1 MPIDIHGKQYLTV
14 VERMDKLLDECGKE
28 GYSLDTEVNVVN
40 DKCIVKATLTL
51 FFLKDVKGE
60 PVPLTRTYT
69 GHAVGSIEQHKDTE
83 STETHAIGRALSS
96 AGWSGGEFAS
106 ANEIESWQDGNDS
119 FANKPKSNVNSKKSI
134 KNPSDL
140 ATDKQLNFVKKL
152 CAEKG
157 VDNSDWNF
165 ETMTKGECSEKIESL
180 QS

>member
-69 GHAVGSIEQHKDTE
+69 GHAVGSIEHNLSYVAT
-83 STETHAIGRALSS
+83 ST
-96 AGWSGGEFAS
+96 
-106 ANEIESWQDGNDS
+106 
-119 FANKPKSNVNSKKSI
+119 NS
-134 KNPSDL
+134 
-140 ATDKQLNFVKKL
+140 
-152 CAEKG
+152 
-157 VDNSDWNF
+157 
-165 ETMTKGECSEKIESL
+165 ESL
-180 QS
+180 SNRSSSLFINSPSSKSSLLSFSLLSMFCGGGCCR